1 MKFPGAG
8 LALLFITVMFAIFV
22 PTEMPAE
29 PQTGIEGVITIA
41 PATPG
46 PVRADAPASVP
57 LANATWLVKNDKGAV
72 AKDFTTDDQGRFQT
86 SLPPG
91 RYTVS
96 LKGKKTG
103 VGHFGPFEVDVV
115 AGQITK
121 VQWQCDSGIR

>member
-1 MKFPGAG
+1 VKFLG
-8 LALLFITVMFAIFV
+8 LALLFITVTFAIFV

-29 PQTGIEGVITIA
+29 PQTGIEGVIMIT
-41 PATPG
+41 PARPG
-46 PVRADAPASVP
+46 PVRADGPASVP
-57 LANATWLVKNDKGAV
+57 LAHATWLVKNDKGDV
-72 AKDFTTDDQGRFQT
+72 AKEFTTDDQGRFQA

-121 VQWQCDSGIR
+121 AQWQCDSGMR

>member
-1 MKFPGAG
+1 VVRVSNVRAILLL
-8 LALLFITVMFAIFV
+8 LAMSTIFA
-22 PTEMPAE
+22 PTHIPAE

-41 PATPG
+41 PAAPG
-46 PVRADAPASVP
+46 PVRVDAPASVP
-57 LANATWLVKNDKGAV
+57 LANATWLVKNDKGAM
-72 AKDFTTDDQGRFQT
+72 AKEFTTDDQGRFQT
-86 SLPPG
+86 SLPAG
-91 RYTVS
+91 RYIVS

>member
-22 PTEMPAE
+22 PTEMLAE

-41 PATPG
+41 PAMPG

-72 AKDFTTDDQGRFQT
+72 AKEFTTDDQGRFQAL
-86 SLPPG
+86 LPPG

-103 VGHFGPFEVDVV
+103 VGRFGPFEVDVV
-115 AGQITK
+115 AGQVTK

>member
-1 MKFPGAG
+1 MKFPSAG
-8 LALLFITVMFAIFV
+8 VALLFITVMFAIFV
-22 PTEMPAE
+22 PTQMPAE

-41 PATPG
+41 PAKPG
-46 PVRADAPASVP
+46 PVRADAPGSAP
-57 LANATWLVKNDKGAV
+57 LANATWLVKNNKGAV
-72 AKDFTTDDQGRFQT
+72 AKEFTTDDQGRFQT

-103 VGHFGPFEVDVV
+103 VGRFGPFEVDVA

-121 VQWQCDSGIR
+121 VQWQCDSGMR

>member
-1 MKFPGAG
+1 MKLSAISTVLMLLVMCAVFLPGPTQAG
-8 LALLFITVMFAIFV
+8 S
-22 PTEMPAE
+22 E
-29 PQTGIEGVITIA
+29 TGIEGVITIA
-41 PATPG
+41 PAAPG

-72 AKDFTTDDQGRFQT
+72 AKEFTTDDQGRFQT

-115 AGQITK
+115 AGQITR

>member
-1 MKFPGAG
+1 MKFLTVATV
-8 LALLFITVMFAIFV
+8 LVLLVMLAIFV

-29 PQTGIEGVITIA
+29 PQTGIEGVITVA
-41 PATPG
+41 PAMPG

-57 LANATWLVKNDKGAV
+57 LANATWLVKDDQGAV
-72 AKDFTTDDQGRFQT
+72 AKEFTTDGQGRFQT
-86 SLPPG
+86 LLPPG

-103 VGHFGPFEVDVV
+103 VGRFGPFEVDVV